1 MEKLTVSRHFVMA
14 ALAGAAR
21 QGHDCPQM
29 LRDAGIAPER
39 LNSERSRVTG
49 AQYSRLLQLIWTRMQ
64 DEFMGFAPSSSTPG
78 SFAMLCQL
86 VIHCHNL
93 DSVLRRAG
101 RFYALFPA
109 LPTVRLRYEGE
120 FAALEI
126 HSPVTLDDPD
136 HFLHESLLV
145 IWHRLCSWLIGQGI
159 VLDEAYFSYPQPP
172 HGEEYRSLFHCPL
185 FFERT
190 GTGLRFHRRFLSM
203 PVIRDEAEMQQF
215 LQTSPADLL
224 SRPDDRNSHT
234 ARIRAMIGRD
244 FTDQIPDFE
253 TIAGQLH
260 MSPQTLRR
268 RLKGENTS
276 FQEIKDNLRR
286 DIAIYHLSRDD
297 YAINDI
303 SHLAGFTEPST
314 FHRAFK
320 KWTGVT
326 PGAYRGGER

>member
-1 MEKLTVSRHFVMA
+1 MENLTVSRHFVMA
-14 ALAGAAR
+14 ALGGARR
-21 QGHDCPQM
+21 QGYDWEQM

-39 LNSERSRVTG
+39 LNSKRSRVTG
-49 AQYSRLLQLIWTRMQ
+49 AQFSRLLQLIWTRMQ
-64 DEFMGFAPSSSTPG
+64 DEFMGFAPRPSRPG
-78 SFAMLCQL
+78 SFATLCQL
-86 VIHCHNL
+86 AIACHNL
-93 DSVLRRAG
+93 ESVLHRAS
-101 RFYALFPA
+101 RFYGLFEG

-126 HSPVTLDDPD
+126 HSTEPLDDPD
-136 HFLHESLLV
+136 YFLHESLLV

-159 VLDEAYFSYPQPP
+159 VLDEAYFSYPEPP
-172 HGEEYRSLFHCPL
+172 HHAEYRGLFHCPL
-185 FFERT
+185 YFNRSD
-190 GTGLRFHRRFLSM
+190 TGLRFHRRFLAM
-203 PVIRDEAEMQQF
+203 PVIRDEPEMQQF

-224 SRPDDRNSHT
+224 ARPDDRNSHT

-253 TIAGQLH
+253 TIACQMH

-268 RLKGENTS
+268 RLKAENTS

-286 DIAIYHLSRDD
+286 DIAIYHLSRNE

-303 SHLAGFTEPST
+303 AHLAGFTEPST